1 MNEEHQKS
9 SFRKGLIAGILM
21 TAAIAAVVFACLG
34 TFGKS
39 SSLFSSS
46 DEVLTS
52 DTKTKLET
60 LEALVSKYY
69 LHDYTTADMQNGLY
83 EGLINGLGDKY
94 TVYYDEEETK
104 ALNEMTSGTYSGIG
118 AVLSQDKTTGVITI
132 LTVYKDSPAEEAGI
146 QNGDILYKVD
156 GTEVTNRDLTDV
168 VKDIKGEE
176 GTDVKLT
183 LYRDSTEV
191 EVTAVRRSIE
201 IQTVD
206 YEMKDGSIGYIK
218 VSEFEE
224 VTLDQFKAALSDLEG
239 QGMKGLV
246 IDLRDNPGG
255 NVDTV
260 CDMLDQLLPKGLIVY
275 TQDKNG
281 KITNYNSAGD
291 DTFGLPL
298 TVLVNGNSASASE
311 IFAGAVQDRQIGTVV
326 GTTTYG
332 KGVVQSIIDLQDG
345 TSLKVTIAEYYTPN
359 GRNIDG
365 IGITPDVEVENDTSA
380 SADGAADAQL
390 DKALEII
397 RNAM

>member
-9 SFRKGLIAGILM
+9 SFRKGLLAGILM
-21 TAAIAAVVFACLG
+21 TAAIAAIVFACLG
-34 TFGKS
+34 VFRSG
-39 SSLFSSS
+39 SLFGSS
-46 DEVLTS
+46 DAVLTS

-60 LEALVSKYY
+60 LESLIGKYY

-83 EGLINGLGDKY
+83 EGLVNGLGDKY

-146 QNGDILYKVD
+146 KNGDVLYKVD

-176 GTDVKLT
+176 GTDVNLT
-183 LYRDSTEV
+183 LYRDTAEV
-191 EVTAVRRSIE
+191 EVTATRRSIE

-206 YEMKDGSIGYIK
+206 YEMKDDSIGYIK

-246 IDLRDNPGG
+246 VDLRDNPGG

-281 KITNYNSAGD
+281 KIKNYNSTGD

-311 IFAGAVQDRQIGTVV
+311 IFAGAVQDRGIGTVV

-365 IGITPDVEVENDTSA
+365 IGITPDVEAENDTSQT
-380 SADGAADAQL
+380 DGTQSDSQL